1 MTARQAADDTAF
13 IDALR
18 RGDQSAYAS
27 LVDQHSS
34 AMMRIAQSYVP
45 SREVAEDVVQETWI
59 AVIKGI
65 DRFEGRSSLRTWLY
79 SILVNLAKRR
89 GVAENRESEKSLHAP
104 TVSPERFEGPHGENP
119 GHWKEHPSAF
129 PLSPEGSVLSGELL
143 QVVNE
148 GLSELPQRQ
157 KLVVALRDVL
167 GFDSDE
173 VCELLDI
180 SLANQRVL
188 LHRGRAVVR
197 QRLEDYLVGQP

>member
-1 MTARQAADDTAF
+1 MTARRATDDTELL
-13 IDALR
+13 DALR
-18 RGDQSAYAS
+18 RREHWAFAR
-27 LVDQHSS
+27 LVDQHTGP
-34 AMMRIAQSYVP
+34 MLRIAQSYVP

-59 AVIKGI
+59 AVLKGI
-65 DRFEGRSSLRTWLY
+65 DRFEGRSALRTWLY

-89 GVAENRESEKSLHAP
+89 GVAESRESEKSERVH
-104 TVSPERFEGPHGENP
+104 TVDPARFWGLDDATP
-119 GHWKEHPSAF
+119 GHWKEHPSPF
-129 PLSPEGSVLSGELL
+129 PLTPEGSVLGGELL

-173 VCELLDI
+173 VCQLLDI
-180 SLANQRVL
+180 TLANQRVL